1 MGRPLSSRSAFPPR
15 MRSISRP
22 PNAARGERALGCPDW
37 RAGFG
42 GDSDACLAGQ
52 GHVTSA
58 GNDSGI
64 TFTITGTS
72 APSRTQVGR
81 RWKPSPAG
89 TGCGSDNAG
98 LRYSHQRPG
107 IGPTASTITG
117 GTSGLRRACG
127 HHGISTSPDFQV
139 SLVGYITSGTPA
151 WGVEY
156 TYDDVYGLY
165 LPAGTLFPR
174 PIAMATMPL
183 TNTASPLDGFLTSPV
198 RATRLT
204 VNGTGT
210 VQLTSTQQGYGWSA
224 PLILPRSLGPT

>member
-1 MGRPLSSRSAFPPR
+1 MGHPIVVSVSVSAAHTINFAASQTLPGAKGLSAVLT
-15 MRSISRP
+15 
-22 PNAARGERALGCPDW
+22 GALVS
-37 RAGFG
+37 G
-42 GDSDACLAGQ
+42 GIATLASPGR
-52 GHVTSA
+52 VTITSA

-72 APSRTQVGR
+72 APYQ
-81 RWKPSPAG
+81 
-89 TGCGSDNAG
+89 NAG
-98 LRYSHQRPG
+98 GPLVETITGGNVAAVSTTQDFATVSSVLAS
-107 IGPTASTITG
+107 GPTASTITG
-117 GTSGLRRACG
+117 GSSGVASGPWTPWDQYQTS
-127 HHGISTSPDFQV
+127 FQV

-183 TNTASPLDGFLTSPV
+183 TSTASPLDGFLTSPV

-210 VQLTSTQQGYGWSA
+210 VQLTSTQEGM
-224 PLILPRSLGPT
+224 